1 MSNVTTLVERV
12 EQLFLERP
20 DKRKKKEY
28 KEWED
33 TINLVINE
41 LNKLC
46 KFKMYNKIK

>member
-12 EQLFLERP
+12 EQLFSDKP

-33 TINLVINE
+33 TINLVIEE